1 MILLSQSILS
11 ILLMSSQDS
20 VQKRVGQNA
29 ARNDLLILQTS
40 LWLFLASGYAS
51 VQYTYRARGE
61 TRKHAPNDQKYVTS
75 HISTNTLEKYHL
87 TNRLSGAL
95 LGIGSLTFLGEWLA
109 RFPSIKAVWS
119 SHGCLGNYQLP
130 KHLLVQ
136 FVSQCC
142 LSSSSTLSLRIWR
155 SLFLR
160 KCVNNFSLKGFYFK

>member
-40 LWLFLASGYAS
+40 LRLFFAPGSGS

-61 TRKHAPNDQKYVTS
+61 TRKHAPNDRKYVTQ
-75 HISTNTLEKYHL
+75 HSTNTNWNWRN
-87 TNRLSGAL
+87 TIWQIGSGAL

-142 LSSSSTLSLRIWR
+142 LMSTSSTSP
-155 SLFLR
+155 FLPETE
-160 KCVNNFSLKGFYFK
+160 